1 MERSPVP
8 LLPLVP
14 NLDEDEDDDFFNS
27 MPQLERYDRGDTTE
41 IRNLQISSQHPP
53 NLLTSPG
60 ASSHIQGLKAKRH
73 KSKQKVKPGYGWK
86 RRGID
91 SSKTPKISKHFRS
104 LANNTL
110 SECESTAEGENKCTS
125 DLVGVTDRLKEDTG
139 SPNQPQFEFEKRV
152 HTQVS
157 KVQSRSPAKK
167 GKESAAMSSKYHKS
181 EGKSDIASDSKL
193 NISLGS
199 ADETLNNDNLK
210 LKDDGRTEES
220 CNEKVSRWFRT
231 HNGDGMIDS
240 LEVTSRRESPSRVSK
255 EQCNDTNNN
264 TQTKAERISGQIVS
278 NTANESPSKGP
289 TRSKS
294 TRHKPKKFFDVEGHD
309 WSSNA
314 SSPAR
319 KKVMKINKTG
329 QTQDI
334 GANKALKQGTDTEMD
349 SDSSSLTAMQ
359 IKGGNRKLRIGCTS
373 QSDQSIKSDKESTNA
388 TRDPLPQR
396 KRKKPM
402 KQMSESEF
410 SEEEEKKYRLTGKPV
425 RPLKTS
431 KCEGETELDMEVEC
445 DPSGVTKLSK
455 ARKPK
460 RSQIRSTKTTLES
473 SDYESETSA
482 VRSPK
487 KVSGRVMIGGKRGA
501 SEAESLGNHS
511 RLPNRLEKPVTT
523 LEQEDSTKGNRSSS
537 MELPRCEIEVERQ
550 LTISVKKQKEQKK
563 IKQIQQSVD
572 THRDPDSESHKPG
585 SKERKPACPGTK
597 DSKSASVKSRK
608 EVNRE
613 EYTPTDDGKKRKV
626 TCIER
631 CEDESHSLIKRMKQS
646 RLNFDDTVKNKGS
659 KLARRGGKTN
669 KGKKGIVLRQQRVD
683 TLMHKQNSND
693 DESTCTLPSA
703 ADTECE
709 SESDLSVVSERR
721 DRSEFATESAYKA
734 YIEEQDRLYAERLN
748 KEYQMEEKLKLT
760 AFRFKGSEGAYS
772 FRKKAVAAS
781 ENEKTVETVKRSQRL
796 SQRR

>member
-27 MPQLERYDRGDTTE
+27 MPRLERYDRGDTTE
-41 IRNLQISSQHPP
+41 IKNLQISNQHPP

-73 KSKQKVKPGYGWK
+73 KSKQKAKPGYGWK
-86 RRGID
+86 KRGID

-167 GKESAAMSSKYHKS
+167 GKEPTAMSSKYHKS
-181 EGKSDIASDSKL
+181 KGKSNIASDSKL

-199 ADETLNNDNLK
+199 ADETLNNDTLK

-220 CNEKVSRWFRT
+220 CNEKVSRWFQT

-240 LEVTSRRESPSRVSK
+240 LEVTPRRESPKSSSNK

-264 TQTKAERISGQIVS
+264 TPTKAERISGQIVS

-294 TRHKPKKFFDVEGHD
+294 TRYKPKKFFDVEGHD

-329 QTQDI
+329 QTQDT

-349 SDSSSLTAMQ
+349 SDGSSLTAMQ
-359 IKGGNRKLRIGCTS
+359 IKRGNRKLRIGCTS
-373 QSDQSIKSDKESTNA
+373 QSDQSIKSGKESTNA

-396 KRKKPM
+396 KRKKTM

-410 SEEEEKKYRLTGKPV
+410 SEEEEIRDRLTGKPV
-425 RPLKTS
+425 RPSKTS
-431 KCEGETELDMEVEC
+431 KCEGETELDMEVDC

-473 SDYESETSA
+473 SDYESETSS

-487 KVSGRVMIGGKRGA
+487 KVSGRVMTGGKRGA
-501 SEAESLGNHS
+501 SEAESSGNHS
-511 RLPNRLEKPVTT
+511 RLPNRLEKPATT
-523 LEQEDSTKGNRSSS
+523 LEQENSTKGNGNSL
-537 MELPRCEIEVERQ
+537 MELSKCEIEV
-550 LTISVKKQKEQKK
+550 
-563 IKQIQQSVD
+563 D
-572 THRDPDSESHKPG
+572 DHDPDSKSHKPG
-585 SKERKPACPGTK
+585 NKERKPACPGTK
-597 DSKSASVKSRK
+597 DSKSVSVKSRK

-631 CEDESHSLIKRMKQS
+631 SEDESHSLIKRMKQS

-659 KLARRGGKTN
+659 KLARRGGKTSR
-669 KGKKGIVLRQQRVD
+669 GKKHIVLRQQRVD
-683 TLMHKQNSND
+683 TFMHKQNSND

-721 DRSEFATESAYKA
+721 DRSEFPTESAYKA
-734 YIEEQDRLYAERLN
+734 YVEEQDRLYAERLN

-772 FRKKAVAAS
+772 FRKKAVAAL